1 MDELDFYKKQYAF
14 LMGEID
20 HAIEELDRHNHTE
33 AKFALLSALS
43 VAETRWINEFSADDL
58 EKINI
63 TLESME
69 AAR

>member
-20 HAIEELDRHNHTE
+20 HAIEELEHHNHTE
-33 AKFALLSALS
+33 AKFALLSALAA
-43 VAETRWINEFSADDL
+43 AETRWINEFSANDS
-58 EKINI
+58 EKLHT
-63 TLESME
+63 TLESIE